1 MSSLFC
7 AKTVQIRSQNVEIQV
22 APAPLPPALPIG
34 ASEPHVQTDD
44 PITFLHVHDCL
55 ELGYCFSGSGIFVVG
70 EKVLT
75 YQAGDMSFINSAE
88 VHLAASAPGTQSNW
102 RWIYLDP
109 IRLIGHLEADVSR
122 IDPAPLAGPAFNNI
136 LSPESHPEIG
146 RILLRMISELDEKQA
161 GVESSLRALTWELM
175 ILMRR
180 IAPPLQDSRPRCD
193 YERLAPA
200 LQMLTSGYANP
211 LKIGDLAR
219 KCNLSE
225 PHFRRLFVRTIG
237 RSPHDYWNDLRL
249 RMAASLLRSTG
260 RSVLEI
266 SQDVG
271 FETLS
276 SFNRLFRTRFGDS
289 PRNWRGKAS
298 RLSSNPTEDGF
309 A

>member
-1 MSSLFC
+1 M
-7 AKTVQIRSQNVEIQV
+7 QIRSQDFEIQI
-22 APAPLPPALPIG
+22 APSPLPPALPIG
-34 ASEPHVQTDD
+34 VSEPHVQMDD

-70 EKVLT
+70 KKVLP
-75 YQAGDMSFINSAE
+75 YQAGDVSFINSSE

-102 RWIYLDP
+102 RWVYLDP
-109 IRLIGHLEADVSR
+109 IRLVGHLEADVSQ
-122 IDPAPLAGPAFNNI
+122 IDPAPMAGPAFNNI
-136 LSPESHPEIG
+136 LSPDSHPEIARVVLG
-146 RILLRMISELDEKQA
+146 LITELQKKQA
-161 GVESSLRALTWELM
+161 GMESSLRALTWQLM
-175 ILMRR
+175 ILMHR
-180 IAPPLQDSRPRCD
+180 IAPSVQDSSPRCD

-200 LQMLTSGYANP
+200 LQMLTSDYASP

-225 PHFRRLFVRTIG
+225 PHFRRLFGKTIG

-271 FETLS
+271 FETVS

-289 PRNWRGKAS
+289 PRNWRGKAKPDS
-298 RLSSNPTEDGF
+298 LHSY
-309 A
+309 